1 MSFIFHSILTSYLL
15 FNELYTVILFTSGKT
30 VERFIHKMDSML
42 DEANKL
48 RLRVLV
54 NWDDRVF
61 PANEEFNMKDFFS
74 IFEHFSSIEIYTIYL
89 ESIMVYNNIIL

>member
-1 MSFIFHSILTSYLL
+1 M
-15 FNELYTVILFTSGKT
+15 
-30 VERFIHKMDSML
+30 ERFIHKMDSML

-61 PANEEFNMKDFFS
+61 PDNGEFNMKDSVKYKYLMFKLNALCPTYS
-74 IFEHFSSIEIYTIYL
+74 ISSRKIGP
-89 ESIMVYNNIIL
+89 